1 MIGNKDFNHAAHVMI
16 WAKTDKM
23 LWEKH
28 PLKALVLMVLRF
40 DGTLGFPGGYIDDG
54 ETIEAGLSR
63 ELMEELGVCP
73 QTIEIIAQDQ
83 VCAHRRAKPNLLLHF
98 FIKEVSE
105 SRFEEIEKNCMF
117 AEEYGLETLGIMRVP
132 LYTFA
137 NGKGYPQFIKNNFCG
152 NSKQQLEFG
161 LNSVNLLN

>member
-1 MIGNKDFNHAAHVMI
+1 MIGNKDFNHVAHVMI
-16 WAKTDKM
+16 WAKTDEM

-73 QTIEIIAQDQ
+73 QTIEIRAQDQ
-83 VCAHRRAKPNLLLHF
+83 VCAHR
-98 FIKEVSE
+98 KEVSE
-105 SRFEEIEKNCMF
+105 SRFEEIEKNSMF

-132 LYTFA
+132 LCTFA
-137 NGKGYPQFIKNNFCG
+137 
-152 NSKQQLEFG
+152 
-161 LNSVNLLN
+161 